1 MNDLEKARTE
11 LSGKSLF
18 VFDLDG
24 TVYLGNRVFPF
35 AIRFI
40 RHLRASGRRVLFFTN
55 NASRSRRTYLDRLSG
70 MGFDP
75 APHEILTSGNVTEA
89 YLNSRHPGASVY
101 LMGTEDLREEFRE
114 SGIRLVEEA
123 GPEADVAVASFDTE
137 LTYAKL
143 EALCRFVRNGSL
155 YLATHPDPNCPSDR
169 GPLPDCGS
177 FIALIRESTGRMP
190 KIFGKPEAAAA
201 DAICELTNTPKDRI
215 CVFGDR
221 LLTDVALGSHNG
233 ICSVLVE
240 TGANT
245 REDAERLSRTDRP
258 SFVFPSLAEVDELLF
273 PGLSD

>member
-1 MNDLEKARTE
+1 MSTAPNAQVE
-11 LSGKSLF
+11 LSRKTLF

-24 TVYLGNRVFPF
+24 TVYLGNQVFPF

-55 NASRSRRTYLDRLSG
+55 NASRSRKTYIDRLSG

-75 APHEILTSGNVTEA
+75 TPDEILTSGNVTTA
-89 YLNSRHPGASVY
+89 YLQKHHPGASVY
-101 LMGTEDLREEFRE
+101 LMGTEDLRKEFRE
-114 SGIRLVEEA
+114 AGIHLIDETA
-123 GPEADVAVASFDTE
+123 SHADVAVASFDTE

-143 EALCRFVRNGSL
+143 EALCRHVRSGAL

-177 FIALIRESTGRMP
+177 FIALIRASTGREP
-190 KIFGKPEAAAA
+190 LIFGKPEAAAA
-201 DAICELTNTPKDRI
+201 DAIRDLTHTDKDRI

-245 REDAERLSRTDRP
+245 RADAEKLPAADRP
-258 SFVFPSLAEVDELLF
+258 TFVFPSLAEVDELLF
-273 PGLSD
+273 PDLKD